1 MLEADAVRELFRS
14 LASST
19 AGDSPRERQSRAVLL
34 RKMLERGVSP
44 DARDPDDK
52 DQPTL
57 LISAAYYAD
66 LPLVRLLLESGADV
80 HLTDASG
87 GTALMS
93 AALTLSLTA
102 LSESAVAG
110 EVVAIL
116 LQLGARLPAEL
127 PPGAADRG
135 WGAQWTAMH
144 KSVSE
149 VAFVDGPFREAMA
162 RGQPRIQTPRGDVIM
177 KGQKGDSLRQFRAAP
192 DGGPDLDKP
201 RMEHILG
208 GSAQERVVEFL
219 QQHER
224 QARREA
230 AGAES
235 PASRPS
241 ASSSALAV
249 ILALLLVAVVS
260 GWRAW
265 RQRRAPRR
273 QRGKQPAERAFRE
286 RARRRAE
293 AKATAAAAAAE
304 SAAAEQAEADGGEG
318 EGQQTGSTRRCAAR
332 RPRTWRASFCS
343 PTFHPSSGTMLSRS
357 AGPTGRRPC
366 GTKCSG

>member
-1 MLEADAVRELFRS
+1 MPERGEAGGGEGGGGDGDALRELFRS

-102 LSESAVAG
+102 LSESAAAG

-116 LQLGARLPAEL
+116 LRHGARLPAEL

-149 VAFVDGPFREAMA
+149 VAFVDGPFRDAMA

-177 KGQKGDSLRQFRAAP
+177 KGQKGHSLRQFRAAP

-201 RMEHILG
+201 WMEHILG
-208 GSAQERVVEFL
+208 GTAQERVVEFL

-249 ILALLLVAVVS
+249 ILALLLVTVVS

-293 AKATAAAAAAE
+293 ARATAAEARATAAAAAAE
-304 SAAAEQAEADGGEG
+304 SAAAEQAEADGREG
-318 EGQQTGSTRRCAAR
+318 EGQQTGG
-332 RPRTWRASFCS
+332 S
-343 PTFHPSSGTMLSRS
+343 PD
-357 AGPTGRRPC
+357 
-366 GTKCSG
+366 